1 MFCVMLTCAMGV
13 VHFFVFVFAIECELF
28 SHHTS
33 CVFFSKKNWPTYGFQ
48 GQPYMS
54 LLSVEKITHLWKG
67 LPVCAKGLPLLFR
80 GVPF

>member
-1 MFCVMLTCAMGV
+1 MFCVMLTYTMGGGSL
-13 VHFFVFVFAIECELF
+13 FCFCFAIECELF
-28 SHHTS
+28 SHHT
-33 CVFFSKKNWPTYGFQ
+33 CVFSKKNWPTYGLQ

-67 LPVCAKGLPLLFR
+67 LLVCAKGLPLLFR